1 MMAEGTFELHPGD
14 TLYPETVLELSDVPQ
29 TLYVRGNP
37 EVLSTPALSIIG
49 ARKASPYGL
58 AVAELAAKVAVDAGV
73 TVVSGGAVGCDQAS
87 GWAAVNA
94 GGKHVVVLGTGA
106 DVVYPRSSAGLIT
119 RTLETGGAVVSISP
133 WGMGPR
139 KFAFPRRNRVI
150 AALSQALFV
159 SEAGMPSGTFSTAE
173 AAMDLGRELLAV
185 PGSILSPESR
195 GTNYLI
201 ANGACCIIDEESIEM
216 AISRIYGTLRYSRPD
231 APGIADL
238 DPMQQAVMHALI
250 ASPLKVDDIASLVSL
265 DAVGVLKLLGSL
277 ELEGLIER
285 MMDGRYAPSK
295 FALHA
300 QTPFGHNGKRVN

>member
-14 TLYPETVLELSDVPQ
+14 ALYPETVLELSDVPQ

-58 AVAELAAKVAVDAGV
+58 AVAELAAKVAVEAGV

-119 RTLETGGAVVSISP
+119 RTLDTGGAVVSISP

-201 ANGACCIIDEESIEM
+201 ANGACCIGRRGVHRDGYLSHIRHPALLAPRCSRHCRPESNT
-216 AISRIYGTLRYSRPD
+216 ADRDACAHRLSAQGRRHRCSRLTRCCRRTQTL
-231 APGIADL
+231 G
-238 DPMQQAVMHALI
+238 
-250 ASPLKVDDIASLVSL
+250 
-265 DAVGVLKLLGSL
+265 
-277 ELEGLIER
+277 
-285 MMDGRYAPSK
+285 
-295 FALHA
+295 FA
-300 QTPFGHNGKRVN
+300 

>member
-14 TLYPETVLELSDVPQ
+14 ALYPETVLELSDVPQ

-37 EVLSTPALSIIG
+37 EALSTPALSIIG

-58 AVAELAAKVAVDAGV
+58 AVAELAAKVAVEAGV

-119 RTLETGGAVVSISP
+119 RTLDTGGAVVSISP

-185 PGSILSPESR
+185 PGPSRVARITSLRTVPAALSTRSPSR
-195 GTNYLI
+195 WQSHAST
-201 ANGACCIIDEESIEM
+201 
-216 AISRIYGTLRYSRPD
+216 
-231 APGIADL
+231 APCATRA
-238 DPMQQAVMHALI
+238 PMLPALPTWI
-250 ASPLKVDDIASLVSL
+250 QRS
-265 DAVGVLKLLGSL
+265 KL
-277 ELEGLIER
+277 
-285 MMDGRYAPSK
+285 
-295 FALHA
+295 
-300 QTPFGHNGKRVN
+300 

>member
-1 MMAEGTFELHPGD
+1 MGEARFELHPGD
-14 TLYPETVLELSDVPQ
+14 ELYPSTVLELSDVPQ
-29 TLYVRGNP
+29 TLYVRGDP

-58 AVAELAAKVAVDAGV
+58 AVAELAAKVAVEAGV

-106 DVVYPRSSAGLIT
+106 DVVYPRSSAGLIA
-119 RTLETGGAVVSISP
+119 RTLDAGGAVVSISP

-201 ANGACCIIDEESIEM
+201 ANGACCIVDEESIEM

-238 DPMQQAVMHALI
+238 DPTQQAVMHALI
-250 ASPLKVDDIASLVSL
+250 ASPLKVDDIAALVSL
-265 DAVGVLKLLGSL
+265 DVVGVLKLLGSL